1 MTTTDPEHGARE
13 WSEDPV
19 GDLLEMRQKIIE
31 ASEKIAEN
39 IKRFYEELKSLTDV
53 IYCLETPGWAIRNK
67 RRYRTRR
74 VQPNHVAAVRALR
87 RVQQGMRRIQCDT
100 PQNKLNVAA
109 RPEFSADKQQLS
121 CVKAGRFLYGAGCVR
136 STPGA
141 GPNPVRAALLAYSME
156 AGQGLFIFLNR
167 QGNTDAE
174 KAALTFRTR
183 RWKSDLSVFS
193 KPCLH
198 GSPA

>member
-74 VQPNHVAAVRALR
+74 AQP
-87 RVQQGMRRIQCDT
+87 
-100 PQNKLNVAA
+100 KLHLNTV
-109 RPEFSADKQQLS
+109 PLGTGTYLY
-121 CVKAGRFLYGAGCVR
+121 KAKEMKNLAR
-136 STPGA
+136 STKTHP
-141 GPNPVRAALLAYSME
+141 ALKKGEQKSE
-156 AGQGLFIFLNR
+156 QC
-167 QGNTDAE
+167 QH
-174 KAALTFRTR
+174 TFRITSR
-183 RWKSDLSVFS
+183 RCAPCDGYNKECEEYSVTHH
-193 KPCLH
+193 KTN
-198 GSPA
+198 

>member
-1 MTTTDPEHGARE
+1 MTTTDHEHGTRE

-74 VQPNHVAAVRALR
+74 VQP
-87 RVQQGMRRIQCDT
+87 
-100 PQNKLNVAA
+100 KLHLNTV
-109 RPEFSADKQQLS
+109 PLGTGTYLY
-121 CVKAGRFLYGAGCVR
+121 KAKEMKNLAR
-136 STPGA
+136 STKTHP
-141 GPNPVRAALLAYSME
+141 ALKKGEQKSE
-156 AGQGLFIFLNR
+156 QC
-167 QGNTDAE
+167 QH
-174 KAALTFRTR
+174 TFRITSQR
-183 RWKSDLSVFS
+183 CAPCDGYNKECEEYSVTHH
-193 KPCLH
+193 KTN
-198 GSPA
+198 

>member
-74 VQPNHVAAVRALR
+74 VQP
-87 RVQQGMRRIQCDT
+87 
-100 PQNKLNVAA
+100 KLHLNTV
-109 RPEFSADKQQLS
+109 PLGTGTYLY
-121 CVKAGRFLYGAGCVR
+121 KAKEMKNLAR
-136 STPGA
+136 STKTHP
-141 GPNPVRAALLAYSME
+141 ALKKG
-156 AGQGLFIFLNR
+156 GQKSE
-167 QGNTDAE
+167 QCQH
-174 KAALTFRTR
+174 TFRITSR
-183 RWKSDLSVFS
+183 RCAPCDGYNKECEEYSVTHH
-193 KPCLH
+193 KTN
-198 GSPA
+198 

>member
-74 VQPNHVAAVRALR
+74 VQP
-87 RVQQGMRRIQCDT
+87 
-100 PQNKLNVAA
+100 KLHLNTV
-109 RPEFSADKQQLS
+109 PLGTGTYLY
-121 CVKAGRFLYGAGCVR
+121 KAKEMKNLAR
-136 STPGA
+136 STKTHP
-141 GPNPVRAALLAYSME
+141 ALKKGEQKSE
-156 AGQGLFIFLNR
+156 QC
-167 QGNTDAE
+167 QH
-174 KAALTFRTR
+174 TFRITSR
-183 RWKSDLSVFS
+183 RCAPCDGYNKECEEYSVTHH
-193 KPCLH
+193 KTN
-198 GSPA
+198 

>member
-74 VQPNHVAAVRALR
+74 VQP
-87 RVQQGMRRIQCDT
+87 
-100 PQNKLNVAA
+100 KLHLNTV
-109 RPEFSADKQQLS
+109 PLGTGTYLY
-121 CVKAGRFLYGAGCVR
+121 KAKEMKNLAR
-136 STPGA
+136 STKTHP
-141 GPNPVRAALLAYSME
+141 ALKKGE
-156 AGQGLFIFLNR
+156 QC
-167 QGNTDAE
+167 QH
-174 KAALTFRTR
+174 TFRITSQR
-183 RWKSDLSVFS
+183 CAPCDGYNKECEEYSVTHH
-193 KPCLH
+193 KTN
-198 GSPA
+198 